1 MSIKVELES
10 LTNKARFVNNSYLDE
25 QGQPNLVSSELP
37 LPTADIIALRTFEGR
52 TYSIGVAK
60 LFNDKL
66 AANASLD
73 LAVAWA
79 QDVEPRI
86 TITGICGGDS
96 EAYLYE
102 GATVSGGTAITASN
116 LRRNSTRESQSA
128 ALVQPTVTDTGTL
141 LIQQILP
148 GGVGKRAGGGG
159 GTTGRL
165 YLKPLTTYLFRITNR
180 DPNNTAHAAEI
191 ILEWYE

>member
-10 LTNKARFVNNSYLDE
+10 LTNKARFVNNAYVDE

-52 TYSIGVAK
+52 TYSIGVTK

-102 GATVSGGTAITASN
+102 GATVSGGSAITAFN
-116 LRRNSTRESQSA
+116 LRRSSTRESQSA

-141 LIQQILP
+141 LIQQILL
-148 GGVGKRAGGGG
+148 GGAGKKAGGGG